1 MTNHQYDPTGGDGF
15 IRGEWRQVESALLAG
30 LITDEEYE
38 RIAVTH
44 DPLCYRSHD
53 QTLGRDPF
61 CQCAAL
67 AKAREDERSNNFTP
81 DDHANGMTEAY
92 QRGLDAARE
101 AVVAVPY
108 DEPEDDPQS
117 REHEVEVRQRYL
129 AAIDALREKR

>member
-1 MTNHQYDPTGGDGF
+1 
-15 IRGEWRQVESALLAG
+15 LAG

-67 AKAREDERSNNFTP
+67 VKAREDERSNNFTP
-81 DDHANGMTEAY
+81 DDFSEAMTEAY
-92 QRGLDAARE
+92 QRGLNDAME
-101 AVVAVPY
+101 AVELIPAPY
-108 DEPEDDPQS
+108 KVVGNFETYGPY
-117 REHEVEVRQRYL
+117 HEGRSDMKDMAL
-129 AAIDALREKR
+129 SAIDALKEGS